1 MDGGTDRAGPGS
13 PEEAGPLRE
22 GPQATGL
29 HVPDTD
35 WAGCPKTRKS
45 TSGGGL
51 LLGKHLIKSGS
62 STQSSVSLSSGRSEF
77 YSVVKAS
84 GVALGY
90 QSLLQD
96 LGHTLPVRVWTDST
110 ATIGV
115 CGRQGLGKLRHID
128 TQCLWIQ
135 QRVRDR
141 TVELRKVRGEENP
154 ADLFTKHLVS
164 REKIHG
170 LLSLFGL
177 EYRDGRAAAAPSLR
191 AGAGTSKGELLAITP
206 RGETTIERDGYSF
219 DVATWEEEEVPEA
232 YTCCPGML
240 PHEHADL
247 EARFPRAEAGPD
259 AGDSEPDDCSTLEA
273 RGRRIGAQS
282 DESREAG
289 RRSQPALS
297 FVQYL

>member
-1 MDGGTDRAGPGS
+1 M
-13 PEEAGPLRE
+13 
-22 GPQATGL
+22 
-29 HVPDTD
+29 
-35 WAGCPKTRKS
+35 
-45 TSGGGL
+45 
-51 LLGKHLIKSGS
+51 
-62 STQSSVSLSSGRSEF
+62 SLSSGESEF
-77 YSVVKAS
+77 YGVVKAS

-90 QSLLQD
+90 QSLLND
-96 LGHTLPVRVWTDST
+96 LGHALPVRVWTDST

-170 LLSLFGL
+170 LLNLFGL

-191 AGAGTSKGELLAITP
+191 AGAGTSKGELLAIAP
-206 RGETTIERDGYSF
+206 RGEAQVERDGHLF
-219 DVATWEEEEVPEA
+219 DVAIWEEEEVPEA
-232 YTCCPGML
+232 YPCCPGML

-259 AGDSEPDDCSTLEA
+259 AGDSEPDECSALET
-273 RGRRIGAQS
+273 RGRHIGAQ
-282 DESREAG
+282 REETSKDG
-289 RRSQPALS
+289 RRSRSSLNY
-297 FVQYL
+297 VHYV